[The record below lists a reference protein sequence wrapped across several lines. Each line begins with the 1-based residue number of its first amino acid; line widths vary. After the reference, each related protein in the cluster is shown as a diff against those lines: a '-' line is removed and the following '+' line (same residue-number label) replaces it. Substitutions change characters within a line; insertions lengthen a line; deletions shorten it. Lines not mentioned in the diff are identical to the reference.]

1 MLKLGTENISGLYVG
16 EQKIK
21 KAFVGEQLVFEDNP
35 TYTVYFYAVDEEYS
49 SKVLNSSSFT
59 VNPGESVSVNPWDI
73 NGYNFAGW
81 YDESGNLVSSGSSFS
96 VTPTGDATYY
106 LKYYEYY
113 TLLVSASGFVSSE
126 LVVTINGE
134 DYTIT
139 RNADAQG
146 HGAELHLRK
155 NSVVTVKT
163 KTIPSGYKFDKWGLV
178 YANVTSTADP
188 YTFTL
193 TRDLEILHGYLSK
206 ASRLPAGY
214 TELEYVQSQNRTS
227 TASYVGCFYYLKP
240 TGATA
245 MRVTFS
251 FGVALSGTAYQ
262 PIIGDLKYVNNNRR
276 SFGLWANANGIFAMR
291 DFSNIDTLS
300 TSLSVGAKYTYET
313 GCSPSVY
320 TKWYVNESLV
330 NTLTTGI
337 STTFYSRS
345 FGTIGG
351 ALSVVY
357 NTVSSNSGLS
367 NITYTMPRGIRL
379 HSVQYLNA
387 DGDILLDLV
396 PARNSSGIVGLYDTI
411 ANKFYQQSKG
421 GIALNTATLNSDGK
435 INANTPSANYQ
446 ITAGPAV

>member
-35 TYTVYFYAVDEEYS
+35 TYTVYFYAVDEEDS

-214 TELEYVQSQNRTS
+214 TEVEYIQSSISSRYSSINLGVYLSNTSTFKIKGNIPAGYSTNSYLLYGYKYSGGYYYNNLYVTTAALLSKIGYFNSSSGTVTTIYSSTNLSGDFEITGDSNEKTITYNGVSTTVPVTFRGLGDMYLNGNGSS
-227 TASYVGCFYYLKP
+227 TASGFKGLKISYIKV
-240 TGATA
+240 TG
-245 MRVTFS
+245 TFS
-251 FGVALSGTAYQ
+251 GEFIPCISPAGV
-262 PIIGDLKYVNNNRR
+262 
-276 SFGLWANANGIFAMR
+276 
-291 DFSNIDTLS
+291 
-300 TSLSVGAKYTYET
+300 
-313 GCSPSVY
+313 
-320 TKWYVNESLV
+320 
-330 NTLTTGI
+330 
-337 STTFYSRS
+337 
-345 FGTIGG
+345 
-351 ALSVVY
+351 
-357 NTVSSNSGLS
+357 
-367 NITYTMPRGIRL
+367 
-379 HSVQYLNA
+379 
-387 DGDILLDLV
+387 
-396 PARNSSGIVGLYDTI
+396 VGLY
-411 ANKFYQQSKG
+411 NLSK
-421 GIALNTATLNSDGK
+421 NTFCGPVSTSY
-435 INANTPSANYQ
+435 PW
-446 ITAGPAV
+446 TAGPAV